1 MTPRRVR
8 AAILVTGAVTAGTAM
23 LTRRGS
29 THSLKQTG
37 TDDLVLLITY
47 LNK

>member
-1 MTPRRVR
+1 MTTRRVL
-8 AAILVTGAVTAGTAM
+8 AAILVTGAVAT
-23 LTRRGS
+23 GS
-29 THSLKQTG
+29 AQTG